1 MYCKF
6 EADKNSNIH
15 LQCTVPVNFLE
26 FGGKVQVKPTLSE
39 EGGSECLVEVLK
51 REGCTISLM
60 RSRRHHPTK
69 GDMGSNESGREGRLM
84 NKAAGVMGE

>member
-1 MYCKF
+1 M
-6 EADKNSNIH
+6 
-15 LQCTVPVNFLE
+15 
-26 FGGKVQVKPTLSE
+26 KPTLSE

>member
-1 MYCKF
+1 M
-6 EADKNSNIH
+6 
-15 LQCTVPVNFLE
+15 
-26 FGGKVQVKPTLSE
+26 KPTLSE

-69 GDMGSNESGREGRLM
+69 GDMGSNESGREVSWESSCPTIQTLANSLKSWDAILSIVNPLPIGIFQNTPDL
-84 NKAAGVMGE
+84 